1 MTYSPHHQAEIHL
14 DRYGVKVAARL
25 SQGSAQLPHDISERL
40 RVARLQAV
48 AQRRRAPVA
57 QARLASSVSSSGGAA
72 THTIG
77 DEGWNLWSR
86 LASALPVI
94 ALVAGL
100 VLINGIQNEDRAN
113 EVAEVDTALLT
124 DDLPPAAYTDSGFIQ
139 YLKSAAHRSASE

>member
-1 MTYSPHHQAEIHL
+1 MTYSLHHQAEVLL

-48 AQRRRAPVA
+48 
-57 QARLASSVSSSGGAA
+57 
-72 THTIG
+72 G
-77 DEGWNLWSR
+77 DEGWSIWSR
-86 LASALPVI
+86 MASVLPLV

-124 DDLPPAAYTDSGFIQ
+124 DDLPPAAYADSGFIQ
-139 YLKSAAHRSASE
+139 YLKSAAHRTASE